1 MLKDKNGL
9 EVREGDWLVDVDDSI
24 WEVRKTVAGE
34 SGLTRLLEVFL
45 FADGETYLLNGERW
59 LTSKEISKMERIWAV
74 A

>member
-9 EVREGDWLVDVDDSI
+9 EVHEGDWLIDVDDSI

-45 FADGETYLLNGERW
+45 FGDGETYLLNDEDRW
-59 LTSKEISKMERIWAV
+59 LTSKEISKMKRM
-74 A
+74 